1 MLVLLMGVTAS
12 GKSVVGQ
19 ELASQLGWSFLDGDD
34 FHSRANRQKMAQGI
48 ALTDSDRLPWLTKL
62 RDLIS
67 GCLQR
72 GEQGVLACSAL
83 KESYRKILVP
93 EQFSDRIQLVYLKAT
108 YPLIA
113 ARMRKR
119 KQHFMHPALL
129 ESQFSALQEPTDAI
143 CIEPGQT
150 PRQMVAAIRD
160 QLGF

>member
-1 MLVLLMGVTAS
+1 MGVSAS

-34 FHSRANRQKMAQGI
+34 FHSRANRQKMAQGVP
-48 ALTDSDRLPWLTKL
+48 LTDADRLPWLAGL

-72 GEQGVLACSAL
+72 GEHGVLACSAL
-83 KESYRKILVP
+83 KESYRRILVP

-108 YPLIA
+108 FPLIA
-113 ARMRKR
+113 GRMRER
-119 KQHFMHPALL
+119 KQHFMNPALL

-143 CIEPGQT
+143 CIEPGQS
-150 PRQMVAAIRD
+150 PQQVVSVIRN

>member
-1 MLVLLMGVTAS
+1 MGVSAS

-19 ELASQLGWSFLDGDD
+19 ELASQLGWSFFDGDD

-48 ALTDSDRLPWLTKL
+48 ALTDTDRLPWLAKL

-83 KESYRKILVP
+83 KESYRRILVP
-93 EQFSDRIQLVYLKAT
+93 EQFSGRIQLVYLKAT
-108 YPLIA
+108 FPLVA
-113 ARMRKR
+113 GRMRKR
-119 KQHFMHPALL
+119 KRHFMHPALL

-150 PRQMVAAIRD
+150 PRQVVAVIRD